1 MAVARI
7 ARRADPRSDPRYKRV
22 VSKLEAD
29 TRKLKQ
35 HPPPSRK
42 SDESA
47 KAAKGPANE
56 KAAGARAKQVDKL
69 EQSDTPKP
77 QTASFLSM
85 LRAEIEKVMPKTLGD
100 TEKFMKGGSGNDIKS
115 SLKGEVGNQKQAA
128 TGDLKQNSSAAPSEA
143 GVAAKPVTPI
153 PPEPG
158 TPAPQIDAAAAMP
171 APKPAAEVSLEDSK
185 TEVADAKKSTKQTET
200 RLTNAKDPR
209 FSAVMSAEKAVHKQA
224 DAGPAQYRGREAAT
238 LGKAGAQAKGV
249 AGKGVS
255 SLLAT
260 KGGSKVKVASKQ
272 EQQKAREELE
282 LSKFTNFVVTT
293 FNTAKAA
300 VDKRLET
307 LDTTVNTMFDQ
318 GTDAALNSMKGYV
331 EDALFKYK
339 LERYLLMPGGS
350 LLWIKDQIL
359 DLPPEVNRFYEAG
372 RKLFTSAMDA
382 LAVKVANL
390 VERELAAAK
399 NDVALA
405 QGKIAAAQ
413 AALSP
418 AVRARGAQ
426 LTAEYAD
433 KFGELKSGIEDK
445 KQQLAEGLA
454 QKYKEAFDK
463 ADEALKAIQD
473 ANKGLVTQAKEKI
486 AEVAKALMEFKD
498 KLMGIL
504 RKGQDTIDLIL
515 DNPGGFLSNL
525 IAAVKGGFAAF
536 AGRIWD
542 HLKKGFMKWL
552 FGALASAGIEIPG
565 DLSLVSILKLVLGVL
580 GITYDRMRAKAVK
593 LLGPTAVTVI
603 EKLVGYLQTLIGGG
617 PAALWEQVK
626 GDLSSLKDMVIGA
639 IQDWIVTTIVQ
650 KAVAKVVSMFNPAG
664 AIIQAIMMIINVVMF
679 VIERAAQIMEFVESV
694 INSIHAIATGSIGG
708 AISKVEQALGNAVPI
723 LIGFLAALIGLG
735 GISAKIKG
743 FITKVQA
750 KVDQAIDKV
759 LKKAVDFIK
768 KMFGKLK
775 AGAKA
780 LLQWWKKKM
789 PLSGGGE
796 SHTLLFTGE
805 KENARLMVRTTPKAP
820 GDFIKDYVTDKTAAE
835 AAQVNALTGKIDQI
849 KKKIATA
856 QKKEPP
862 DEAAIATLDGELTTQ
877 FNKLG
882 AVLVTLLDKSEDEGS
897 EKNPVP
903 ASYPKR
909 RAAAY
914 PNIYVGP
921 PTQNALSQSQLKAAA
936 GAGAKAKEVLGNA
949 VKSLKKEA
957 GYKSWNGVIKV
968 YRAAGGPGQALPG
981 GGAVGLDPAFAAL
994 APGKVLVYDEKG
1006 STGGGGKI
1014 NKLFHPYGF
1023 RAGKEGMDG
1032 DHVMERQLGG
1042 PDSPANLWPLQA
1054 GENRSSGSTVKSMKV
1069 TFKSKS
1075 VTVHEA
1081 RQKRKKKPLHLL
1093 IKSTV

>member
-7 ARRADPRSDPRYKRV
+7 ARRADPRSDPRYQRV
-22 VSKLEAD
+22 VSKLDAD
-29 TRKLKQ
+29 SRRLKQ

-100 TEKFMKGGSGNDIKS
+100 TEKFMKGGSGNEIKG

-128 TGDLKQNSSAAPSEA
+128 TGDLKQNSNAAPSEA

-158 TPAPQIDAAAAMP
+158 APAPQVDAAAAMP

-185 TEVADAKKSTKQTET
+185 TEVADAKKATKQTET
-200 RLTNAKDPR
+200 RLTNANDPR

-224 DAGPAQYRGREAAT
+224 DAGPAQYRGSEAAT

-260 KGGSKVKVASKQ
+260 KGGSKAKVASKQ

-282 LSKFTNFVVTT
+282 LSKFTNFVVAT
-293 FNTAKAA
+293 FNTAKAT

-307 LDTTVNTMFDQ
+307 LDTTVNAMFDQ
-318 GTDAALNSMKGYV
+318 GTDAALNSMKSYV

-359 DLPPEVNRFYEAG
+359 DLPPEVNRFYETG

-399 NDVALA
+399 NDVAQA

-433 KFGELKSGIEDK
+433 KFGELKSGIDDK

-498 KLMGIL
+498 RLMGIL
-504 RKGQDTIDLIL
+504 RKGQETIDLIL

-525 IAAVKGGFAAF
+525 IAAVKGGFSAF
-536 AGRIWD
+536 VGNIWG

-552 FGALASAGIEIPG
+552 FGALSSAGIEIPG

-759 LKKAVDFIK
+759 LKKAADFVK
-768 KMFGKLK
+768 KLFGKLTGKKGEPPAEGSEEHKK
-775 AGAKA
+775 AVAAALAMLDSETQARSKKQRIEKKEAQQVAAKVKGAHKILKSLTVIDGKDNWDYEYVASPPKKYKGAHKGSGVLKIVKVSVKDPNTKSLLAKA
-780 LLQWWKKKM
+780 KAAVVNRGAAWASAAKLLVDKLLRPKIENRVGTPIEPRDQY
-789 PLSGGGE
+789 SGKD
-796 SHTLLFTGE
+796 SAQYL
-805 KENARLMVRTTPKAP
+805 ARLNYEKNLSAAANPFSNRPDATAEIMTPTGTPKAVAQVIVFEFTVVE
-820 GDFIKDYVTDKTAAE
+820 DFYATDAQGKPDKFALHKITQYFTTVSNLISKYGPDTPITYYFVAPREPTDDTKDYIVGVLRDK
-835 AAQVNALTGKIDQI
+835 
-849 KKKIATA
+849 
-856 QKKEPP
+856 
-862 DEAAIATLDGELTTQ
+862 
-877 FNKLG
+877 
-882 AVLVTLLDKSEDEGS
+882 
-897 EKNPVP
+897 
-903 ASYPKR
+903 
-909 RAAAY
+909 
-914 PNIYVGP
+914 
-921 PTQNALSQSQLKAAA
+921 
-936 GAGAKAKEVLGNA
+936 GAKN
-949 VKSLKKEA
+949 VKVVWIVS
-957 GYKSWNGVIKV
+957 
-968 YRAAGGPGQALPG
+968 
-981 GGAVGLDPAFAAL
+981 
-994 APGKVLVYDEKG
+994 
-1006 STGGGGKI
+1006 
-1014 NKLFHPYGF
+1014 
-1023 RAGKEGMDG
+1023 
-1032 DHVMERQLGG
+1032 
-1042 PDSPANLWPLQA
+1042 
-1054 GENRSSGSTVKSMKV
+1054 
-1069 TFKSKS
+1069 
-1075 VTVHEA
+1075 
-1081 RQKRKKKPLHLL
+1081 
-1093 IKSTV
+1093 

>member
-171 APKPAAEVSLEDSK
+171 APKPAAEISLQDSK

-224 DAGPAQYRGREAAT
+224 DAGPVQYRGSEAAT

-759 LKKAVDFIK
+759 IKKAVAYIK
-768 KMFGKLK
+768 KFLGAIK
-775 AGAKA
+775 AGVMKV
-780 LLQWWKKKM
+780 LNWWKKKK
-789 PLSGGGE
+789 PVSGGGE
-796 SHTLLFTGE
+796 QHTLTFEGSGGG
-805 KENARLMVRTTPKAP
+805 ARLVLRSTPEKPSTFLDRAA
-820 GDFIKDYVTDKTAAE
+820 DARSVTAAKRKGPIGTTKTHE
-835 AAQVNALTGKIDQI
+835 K
-849 KKKIATA
+849 
-856 QKKEPP
+856 
-862 DEAAIATLDGELTTQ
+862 AIASLQKQL
-877 FNKLG
+877 
-882 AVLVTLLDKSEDEGS
+882 AVFDD
-897 EKNPVP
+897 N
-903 ASYPKR
+903 
-909 RAAAY
+909 
-914 PNIYVGP
+914 N
-921 PTQNALSQSQLKAAA
+921 KAAA
-936 GAGAKAKEVLGNA
+936 AGKSANEADKLMGDLDSKLDTMSTHISGTLTSWGAKDEPIKKFSLPRSTFTVEHKRKVAAQHTKKTDLRRNADKEMINLRKGLARRHIVSSFDMSAHYASFLVG
-949 VKSLKKEA
+949 KKWSE
-957 GYKSWNGVIKV
+957 GKMLLEQ
-968 YRAAGGPGQALPG
+968 RASIG
-981 GGAVGLDPAFAAL
+981 
-994 APGKVLVYDEKG
+994 
-1006 STGGGGKI
+1006 
-1014 NKLFHPYGF
+1014 
-1023 RAGKEGMDG
+1023 
-1032 DHVMERQLGG
+1032 
-1042 PDSPANLWPLQA
+1042 
-1054 GENRSSGSTVKSMKV
+1054 
-1069 TFKSKS
+1069 
-1075 VTVHEA
+1075 EA
-1081 RQKRKKKPLHLL
+1081 RTPVNSPLNQAAIVDAASRRYGNFFGYTKNLFIGNSRENSAIQQHLDAGHPDMAETQLRNHVRRIKRSWAIDPSMNISEL
-1093 IKSTV
+1093 

>member
-153 PPEPG
+153 PPEPAAP
-158 TPAPQIDAAAAMP
+158 TPQIDAAAAMP

-185 TEVADAKKSTKQTET
+185 TEVADAKKATKQTET
-200 RLTNAKDPR
+200 RLTNANDPR

-224 DAGPAQYRGREAAT
+224 DAGPVQYRGSEAAT

-260 KGGSKVKVASKQ
+260 KGGSKAKVASKQ

-282 LSKFTNFVVTT
+282 LSKFTDFVVTT

-318 GTDAALNSMKGYV
+318 GTDAALNSMKSYV

-617 PAALWEQVK
+617 PAALWEQIK

-759 LKKAVDFIK
+759 LKKAADFVK
-768 KMFGKLK
+768 KLFGKLTGK
-775 AGAKA
+775 KEDDKRTDTEKLADLKRAVAEATTLAK
-780 LLQWWKKKM
+780 
-789 PLSGGGE
+789 
-796 SHTLLFTGE
+796 
-805 KENARLMVRTTPKAP
+805 
-820 GDFIKDYVTDKTAAE
+820 DKTIAAKKLDKKLG
-835 AAQVNALTGKIDQI
+835 AI
-849 KKKIATA
+849 KKKYRMTELTSSVKAGSGKTQTIHISAKINPGTEVDVAKPKVEMDLVTVDFKCKTGLDEKEFGDQIRGQLGELKSLDAETFLKRRSDFKNRLAEQKKAKKKSPQGRDPAGDRLAAIHREKKIQEKALQLKKDNPALDAATA
-856 QKKEPP
+856 LAQARTWAESKAVIHKLDQIAGGSGKEIEEELGDARIDFSIGAQWRSKNRIGLIEAGAEKIPADARP
-862 DEAAIATLDGELTTQ
+862 D
-877 FNKLG
+877 
-882 AVLVTLLDKSEDEGS
+882 VTLNVSLTV
-897 EKNPVP
+897 N
-903 ASYPKR
+903 
-909 RAAAY
+909 
-914 PNIYVGP
+914 
-921 PTQNALSQSQLKAAA
+921 TKA
-936 GAGAKAKEVLGNA
+936 
-949 VKSLKKEA
+949 
-957 GYKSWNGVIKV
+957 VI
-968 YRAAGGPGQALPG
+968 
-981 GGAVGLDPAFAAL
+981 
-994 APGKVLVYDEKG
+994 
-1006 STGGGGKI
+1006 
-1014 NKLFHPYGF
+1014 
-1023 RAGKEGMDG
+1023 
-1032 DHVMERQLGG
+1032 
-1042 PDSPANLWPLQA
+1042 
-1054 GENRSSGSTVKSMKV
+1054 
-1069 TFKSKS
+1069 
-1075 VTVHEA
+1075 
-1081 RQKRKKKPLHLL
+1081 
-1093 IKSTV
+1093 